1 MRDEA
6 KKVEV
11 LCKTL
16 FQLEREAQHLEH
28 ELEDMVD
35 EVPSKF
41 RKHLRELITEADH
54 IRDMIGNIKGLH
66 WRPDPGYEGP
76 FD

>member
-1 MRDEA
+1 MKNKS
-6 KKVEV
+6 KKVQV
-11 LCKTL
+11 LCKIL
-16 FQLEREAQHLEH
+16 FQVEREAEHLEH
-28 ELEDMVD
+28 ELEEMVD

-41 RKHLRELITEADH
+41 RKHLRELISEADH
-54 IRDMIGNIKGLH
+54 IRGMIGDIKGLH